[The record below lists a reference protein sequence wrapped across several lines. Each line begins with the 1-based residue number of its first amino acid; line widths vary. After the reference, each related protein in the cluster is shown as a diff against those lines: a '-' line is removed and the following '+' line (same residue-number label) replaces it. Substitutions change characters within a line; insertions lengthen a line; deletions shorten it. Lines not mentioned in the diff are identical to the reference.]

1 MQALA
6 LTMKDPETVILM
18 NDPADDYD
26 RLADRA
32 ADGRKPSAQK
42 ASRARVPRNKVAV
55 NTLALHEDD
64 KRDCVAK

>member
-1 MQALA
+1 
-6 LTMKDPETVILM
+6 M
-18 NDPADDYD
+18 NDLADDYD

-32 ADGRKPSAQK
+32 ADGRKPSAKK

>member
-1 MQALA
+1 MQVLA
-6 LTMKDPETVILM
+6 LTMKEPETVILM
-18 NDPADDYD
+18 NDPAGDDD

-42 ASRARVPRNKVAV
+42 AGRARVPRNKVTV
-55 NTLALHEDD
+55 NTLPLHECD